1 MRISVIVPAYNEGHG
16 VAAARD
22 AITSVLRAQ
31 LLCQEFEIL
40 FVDDGSRDDT
50 FAQLRKLA
58 ESDPHVRAIKLT
70 TNVGSHMAIRAGLE
84 HATGDVA
91 CFLACDLQDPPGVIP
106 QMLDALKAPVQIVWA
121 VRNSRR
127 DSVTSKL
134 ASKIFFG
141 LARALVSKNLP
152 PNGASMF
159 LLGPEALRSVGRYRE
174 RNLTLEG
181 LFATMGFPQAYVTY
195 ERGERVFGK
204 SKWTMAKRLKLFAD
218 FFVGYSYTTIRMM
231 SFFGLAVA
239 ALGFVYA
246 IIVLLN
252 KMIRGKPIQ
261 GWTSLMLVLLIM
273 GGVQMTM
280 LGVIGEYVWRALDE
294 TRKRPRYVIQTILNE
309 PADSVHKSFEI
320 ER

>member
-1 MRISVIVPAYNEGHG
+1 MKISIVVPVYYEGESVR
-16 VAAARD
+16 VAHD
-22 AITSVLRAQ
+22 GITRVLRDRLPQ
-31 LLCQEFEIL
+31 YDFELI
-40 FVDDGSRDDT
+40 FVDDGSGDDS
-50 FAQLRKLA
+50 FSHLSALAADCPYVRVMKLA
-58 ESDPHVRAIKLT
+58 Q
-70 TNVGSHMAIRAGLE
+70 NVGSHMAIRAGLE

-218 FFVGYSYTTIRMM
+218 FFVGYSYTPIRMM

>member
-1 MRISVIVPAYNEGHG
+1 
-16 VAAARD
+16 
-22 AITSVLRAQ
+22 
-31 LLCQEFEIL
+31 
-40 FVDDGSRDDT
+40 
-50 FAQLRKLA
+50 
-58 ESDPHVRAIKLT
+58 
-70 TNVGSHMAIRAGLE
+70 
-84 HATGDVA
+84 
-91 CFLACDLQDPPGVIP
+91 
-106 QMLDALKAPVQIVWA
+106 
-121 VRNSRR
+121 
-127 DSVTSKL
+127 
-134 ASKIFFG
+134 
-141 LARALVSKNLP
+141 
-152 PNGASMF
+152 
-159 LLGPEALRSVGRYRE
+159 
-174 RNLTLEG
+174 
-181 LFATMGFPQAYVTY
+181 
-195 ERGERVFGK
+195 
-204 SKWTMAKRLKLFAD
+204 
-218 FFVGYSYTTIRMM
+218 MM